1 MAGKLKYGKI
11 AIVTLMTILIWVWAD
26 LELDEILPEKPAVIV
41 VDESAS
47 RTLWVSFNQAVS
59 ADIRITLSG
68 PHSAVVEVNRRLKE
82 GKRLEF
88 IFNVAQEQMEEP
100 RRYTLALLP
109 FLQRDEQIRRLGL
122 KVKSCDPE
130 TLDVQVVKLVKKQL
144 AVECL
149 GDNKMPLEAESI
161 VPEKV
166 DVFVPE
172 DWEGEKLVAKVQL
185 TRREID
191 QARLSAIAETPYIE
205 LYEGQARGV
214 DTTVKIKMPPA
225 EDALTDYKIMTATL
239 GFVLSENLQG
249 KYGVQVTNL
258 NEVISNIA
266 IRATPEARQAY
277 ENLRYQVILEIDDED
292 TARAEEF
299 PRPVVYNFP
308 EEFVRKGEIVLNQ
321 TPAQARFKLVPI
333 SPASE

>member
-11 AIVTLMTILIWVWAD
+11 AIVTLITILIWFWAD
-26 LELDEILPEKPAVIV
+26 LELDETLLDKPAVIV
-41 VDESAS
+41 VDESAN
-47 RTLWVSFNQAVS
+47 RKLWVSFNQAASV
-59 ADIRITLSG
+59 DIRVTLSG
-68 PHSAVVEVNRRLKE
+68 PHAAVAEVNKRLKQ

-88 IFNVAQEQMEEP
+88 IFDAAQEQVDEP

-144 AVECL
+144 TVECL
-149 GDNKMPLEAESI
+149 GDNKMPLKAESI

-185 TRREID
+185 TRREIN

-205 LYEGQARGV
+205 LYEGQPRGV

-225 EDALTDYKIMTATL
+225 EDALTDYKITTATL
-239 GFVLSENLQG
+239 GFLLTENLQG
-249 KYGVQVTNL
+249 IYKVQVTNL

-266 IRATPEARQAY
+266 IRATPEAKQAY
-277 ENLRYQVILEIDDED
+277 ESLRYQVILEIDDED
-292 TARAEEF
+292 IKAGES
-299 PRPVVYNFP
+299 PRPVVYNFL
-308 EEFVRKGEIVLNQ
+308 EDNVRKDEIVLSQ
-321 TPAQARFKLVPI
+321 APAQARFKLVPI
-333 SPASE
+333 SPESE